1 MSQSMNEQEAKEK
14 LESSSR
20 KVTDKDIQRVLEK
33 EQVIEDKVQ
42 KSGTLRKYFN
52 VVKSMYGLVKAYWK
66 GEYREIPWFTVAA
79 IVTALLYVFNPLDVL
94 PDVIPFLGLTDD
106 ALILAVCLK
115 LVQQDLDDYEAWRA
129 GNASKGTEQPDVE
142 NE

>member
-1 MSQSMNEQEAKEK
+1 MNEQEAKEK

-20 KVTDKDIQRVLEK
+20 KVTDEDIQRVLDK

-129 GNASKGTEQPDVE
+129 GNASTGTEQPDVK

>member
-1 MSQSMNEQEAKEK
+1 MAGKFSEQEAKEK

-20 KVTDKDIQRVLEK
+20 KVTDKDVERVLEK
-33 EQVIEDKVQ
+33 ERDIEEKVQ
-42 KSGTLRKYFN
+42 KSGSLRQYFN
-52 VVKSMYGLVKAYWK
+52 VVKSMYGLVKAYWR
-66 GEYREIPWFTVAA
+66 GEYREIPWFTIAA

-115 LVQQDLDDYEAWRA
+115 LVQQDLNDFEDWQAEHDQAP
-129 GNASKGTEQPDVE
+129 KPD
-142 NE
+142 

>member
-1 MSQSMNEQEAKEK
+1 MNEQEAKEK

-20 KVTDKDIQRVLEK
+20 KVTDKDIQHVLDK
-33 EQVIEDKVQ
+33 EQIIEEKVQ

-66 GEYREIPWFTVAA
+66 GEYREIPWFTIAA

-129 GNASKGTEQPDVE
+129 EKDSPGSEHPDSNIE
-142 NE
+142 

>member
-20 KVTDKDIQRVLEK
+20 KVTDEDIQRVLDK

-129 GNASKGTEQPDVE
+129 GNASTGTEQPDVK

>member
-1 MSQSMNEQEAKEK
+1 MNEQEAKEK

-20 KVTDKDIQRVLEK
+20 KVTDKDIQHVLDK
-33 EQVIEDKVQ
+33 EQIIEEKVQ

-66 GEYREIPWFTVAA
+66 GEYREIPWFTIAA

-129 GNASKGTEQPDVE
+129 ENDSPGSEHPDTNIE
-142 NE
+142 